1 MAEPFDMNQVFQQI
15 QELGGKMKTV
25 QETLRHRTAEATVGG
40 GMVRA
45 VVNGKLELV
54 RIEIDPQAVDARD
67 VEMLQDLVV
76 AAVNEA
82 QRRAQALVQEEL
94 QQATGL
100 PLGALGGL
108 LDEADFELLEQLSA
122 ALERNRQ
129 PEWVGIH
136 ELRSWF
142 SGSFRHFDLHLSV
155 PRYLS
160 VEQAHRIGDKLE
172 STILEQVGGGGD
184 VVVHLDPCEARQC
197 GSCTLEDCPVRASPL
212 REPIRFGVEAIT
224 RKGLV

>member
-1 MAEPFDMNQVFQQI
+1 MAEPFDMSQVLQQV
-15 QELGGKMKTV
+15 QELGGKMKAI

-54 RIEIDPQAVDARD
+54 RVEIDPQAVDPRD

-108 LDEADFELLEQLSA
+108 L
-122 ALERNRQ
+122 
-129 PEWVGIH
+129 G
-136 ELRSWF
+136 
-142 SGSFRHFDLHLSV
+142 GSS
-155 PRYLS
+155 
-160 VEQAHRIGDKLE
+160 
-172 STILEQVGGGGD
+172 
-184 VVVHLDPCEARQC
+184 
-197 GSCTLEDCPVRASPL
+197 
-212 REPIRFGVEAIT
+212 
-224 RKGLV
+224 

>member
-1 MAEPFDMNQVFQQI
+1 MAEPFDMNQLVRQM
-15 QELGGKMKTV
+15 QELGGKMQTV

-100 PLGALGGL
+100 PLGALGSL
-108 LDEADFELLEQLSA
+108 L
-122 ALERNRQ
+122 
-129 PEWVGIH
+129 
-136 ELRSWF
+136 
-142 SGSFRHFDLHLSV
+142 
-155 PRYLS
+155 
-160 VEQAHRIGDKLE
+160 
-172 STILEQVGGGGD
+172 GGT
-184 VVVHLDPCEARQC
+184 Q
-197 GSCTLEDCPVRASPL
+197 
-212 REPIRFGVEAIT
+212 
-224 RKGLV
+224 

>member
-1 MAEPFDMNQVFQQI
+1 MAEPFDMNQLFRQI

-54 RIEIDPQAVDARD
+54 SIEIDPQAVDARD

-82 QRRAQALVQEEL
+82 HRRAQALVQEEL

-108 LDEADFELLEQLSA
+108 L
-122 ALERNRQ
+122 
-129 PEWVGIH
+129 
-136 ELRSWF
+136 
-142 SGSFRHFDLHLSV
+142 
-155 PRYLS
+155 
-160 VEQAHRIGDKLE
+160 
-172 STILEQVGGGGD
+172 GGT
-184 VVVHLDPCEARQC
+184 Q
-197 GSCTLEDCPVRASPL
+197 
-212 REPIRFGVEAIT
+212 
-224 RKGLV
+224 

>member
-1 MAEPFDMNQVFQQI
+1 
-15 QELGGKMKTV
+15 MKTG

-54 RIEIDPQAVDARD
+54 SIEIDPQAVDARD

-82 QRRAQALVQEEL
+82 HRRAQALVQEEL

-108 LDEADFELLEQLSA
+108 L
-122 ALERNRQ
+122 
-129 PEWVGIH
+129 
-136 ELRSWF
+136 
-142 SGSFRHFDLHLSV
+142 
-155 PRYLS
+155 
-160 VEQAHRIGDKLE
+160 
-172 STILEQVGGGGD
+172 GGT
-184 VVVHLDPCEARQC
+184 Q
-197 GSCTLEDCPVRASPL
+197 
-212 REPIRFGVEAIT
+212 
-224 RKGLV
+224 